1 MGAPVAGDW
10 PLLQSCEEIADGLE
24 FEAERACGVVH

>member
-1 MGAPVAGDW
+1 MGALAAVDG

-24 FEAERACGVVH
+24 FEVERAYDVLH